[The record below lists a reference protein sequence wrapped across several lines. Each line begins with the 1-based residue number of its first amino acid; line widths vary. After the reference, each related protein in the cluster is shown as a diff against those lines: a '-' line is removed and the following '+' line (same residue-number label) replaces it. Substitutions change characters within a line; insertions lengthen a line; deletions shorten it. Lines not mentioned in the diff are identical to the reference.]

1 MIQKLT
7 DKRPTTGWIS
17 CDAAMPS
24 PLIRVLVRW
33 PHLEGHGYSYG
44 LGGWTGQGKKFLF
57 DDGIYIVESV
67 TQWMEIPE

>member
-1 MIQKLT
+1 MKLVKLKCT
-7 DKRPTTGWIS
+7 NGQE
-17 CDAAMPS
+17 
-24 PLIRVLVRW
+24 
-33 PHLEGHGYSYG
+33 EGHGYSYG

>member
-1 MIQKLT
+1 MTSYCVKI
-7 DKRPTTGWIS
+7 WIGG
-17 CDAAMPS
+17 DNDDETRAVPV
-24 PLIRVLVRW
+24 IRVLVRW

-44 LGGWTGQGKKFLF
+44 LVGWTGQGKKFLF